1 MILSSEASPRGEAG
15 VNPSH
20 TSDARRMGPGP
31 CRTTGEMG
39 PSGGEMGP
47 SEGEMG
53 PSEGEMGP
61 SEDRL
66 SLLREMPGGRAAG
79 AVERQG

>member
-20 TSDARRMGPGP
+20 TSDAGRMGPGP

-39 PSGGEMGP
+39 PSG
-47 SEGEMG
+47 GEMG